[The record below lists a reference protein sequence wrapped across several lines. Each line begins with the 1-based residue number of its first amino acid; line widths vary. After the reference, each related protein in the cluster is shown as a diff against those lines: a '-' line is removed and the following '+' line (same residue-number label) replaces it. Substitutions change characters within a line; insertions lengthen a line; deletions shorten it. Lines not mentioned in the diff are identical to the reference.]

1 MTKEEFSFLSPLTL
15 AYMGDTVYELYVRE
29 ALIERFPG
37 HTTHELHRRATRLVR
52 ASAQAHTAM
61 ALMDELT
68 EEERA
73 VFRRGRNMHNA
84 TVPKNADVGE
94 YRLAT
99 GFEAVLGRLYLA
111 NQRQRLQELL
121 DLAREKTWEGLMK

>member
-1 MTKEEFSFLSPLTL
+1 MTKEELAQMSPLTL
-15 AYMGDTVYELYVRE
+15 AYMGDTVYESYVRR
-29 ALIERFPG
+29 ALIERYPG
-37 HTTHELHRRATRLVR
+37 HTTHELHQRATRLVR

-68 EEERA
+68 EAERA

-94 YRLAT
+94 YRMAT

-111 NQRQRLQELL
+111 DEQQRLQELL
-121 DLAREKTWEGLMK
+121 DLACEKTWEGLMK